1 MSSIT
6 TPFEHAEWYGSGAG
20 GFQELMRKQVRNV
33 LFVSSFYE
41 SFIMAEDGQ
50 INELLLT
57 KFLDVNLSQAPRLT
71 HVPTAAEALELLE
84 EPGRFDLVLTAQDV
98 GDMNAVELADR
109 IREMGVD
116 LPVVLLAYDYRELKD
131 FWSRHD
137 MSLIDRS
144 FLWQGDVRILLAI
157 VKYVED
163 KLNVEHDVKIGVP
176 VLIVVEDNVR
186 YYSSFLPVIYTEVMK
201 HSQQVISEGLNLS
214 QKLLRMRAR
223 PKILLASSYEEA
235 WEYFSRFREDVLG
248 VISDI
253 EFPRDGRRDVDAGAT
268 LASRIREA
276 RPDVPIALQ
285 SSYEENKGLA
295 GELGASFLKKGSPD
309 MLARL
314 RELLVDEFFFGDFV
328 FRLPSGEELDRA
340 RNLKELVEK
349 LRTVPAESIAHHGVR
364 NDFSSWLRARA
375 EFEPASKLRRRK
387 VSDFDTLEDVR
398 RNVIRAIDEFRRERN
413 RGTVADFHPAT
424 FDPTVGIARIGGGS
438 LGGKARGLAFA
449 IRLLDR
455 SHLSGRFAG
464 IRITVPPAVVLGT
477 DVFETFL
484 ETNDLRDFSL
494 RSDDDE
500 ELLRRFEASTFPED
514 VRGQL
519 REFLKMMTV
528 PLAVR
533 SSSLLEDS
541 PHQPFAGIFDTLM
554 LSNDHPDPEARLD
567 QLVEAIKRV
576 YASTFSQHTKAFL
589 RATPYRLE
597 EEQMAVVIQKM
608 VGSRHGEYLYPDF
621 AGVARS
627 YNFYPTPPLKS
638 DEGIVAVA
646 LGLGRT
652 VVEGEPCLRFSPA
665 HPRHIVEFSSVED
678 MVKNAQREFWA
689 LQLGSNGAAAA
700 LRDRLTRLTLEHAE
714 EHGVL
719 GPLGSTYS
727 PENDTV
733 HDGLARSGIRLVT
746 FAPILKNEAFPLAD
760 IVAELLDIGSAGTSS
775 PVEVEFAVNLST
787 PPGEPM
793 EFGFLQLRP
802 LAPSRELE
810 DLEIGDVARDELIVE
825 SPWVLGNG
833 RLENVHDLLVVD
845 RDGFDRSRSRDTAD
859 TVSRL
864 NARLVSEGIPY
875 VLIGVGRWGS
885 SHPELG
891 IPVGWDDIS
900 GAVAIVE
907 AGLRDFRVTP
917 SQGTH
922 FFQNLASCNVGYF
935 TVNAERGEGF
945 VRWDWL
951 KDQPAEIANGCVR
964 HLRFH
969 NPIEVVML
977 GQEHRGII
985 RKPTGAEARR
995 SRGDAETRRRGG
1007 RV

>member
-1 MSSIT
+1 VSSST

-20 GFQELMRKQVRNV
+20 GFQELMREQVRNV

-71 HVPTAAEALELLE
+71 HVPTAKEALELLK

-98 GDMNAVELADR
+98 GDMDAVELAER
-109 IREMGVD
+109 IDELGVD
-116 LPVVLLAYDYRELKD
+116 LPIVLLAYDYRELKD
-131 FWSRHD
+131 FWARRD
-137 MSLIDRS
+137 TALIDRS

-157 VKYVED
+157 VKYIED
-163 KLNVEHDVKIGVP
+163 KNNVEHDVKVGVP
-176 VLIVVEDNVR
+176 VVIVVEDNVR

-253 EFPRDGRRDVDAGAT
+253 EFPRDGKRDPDAGAT

-285 SSYEENKGLA
+285 SSYEQNKRVA
-295 GELGASFLKKGSPD
+295 DEVGASFLRKGSPD

-328 FRLPSGEELDRA
+328 FQLPSGEELDRA

-349 LRTVPAESIAHHGVR
+349 LRTIPAESIAYHGVR

-387 VSDFDTLEDVR
+387 VSDFDSLEDVR
-398 RNVIRAIDEFRRERN
+398 RSVIQAIDEFRRERT
-413 RGTVADFHPAT
+413 RGTVADFHPST
-424 FDPTVGIARIGGGS
+424 FDPTMGIARIGGGS

-455 SHLSGRFAG
+455 SHLSDKFAG
-464 IRITVPPAVVLGT
+464 IRISVPPAVVLGT
-477 DVFETFL
+477 DVFEAFL
-484 ETNDLRDFSL
+484 ERNGLRDYSL
-494 RSDDDE
+494 RSDDDD
-500 ELLRRFEASTFPED
+500 ELQQRFEAAIFPED
-514 VRGQL
+514 VRRQL

-554 LSNDHPDPEARLD
+554 LSNDHGDLEVRLD
-567 QLVEAIKRV
+567 QLLRAIKRV

-589 RATPYRLE
+589 KATPYRLE
-597 EEQMAVVIQKM
+597 EEQMAVVIQKL
-608 VGSRHGEYLYPDF
+608 VGGRHGHYLYPDF
-621 AGVARS
+621 AGVGRS
-627 YNFYPTPPLKS
+627 YNYYPTPPLES
-638 DEGIVAVA
+638 EEGIVAVA

-689 LQLGSNGAAAA
+689 LELGNNGAAPV
-700 LRDRLTRLTLEHAE
+700 RDRLTRLTLDHAE

-719 GPLGSTYS
+719 GMLGSTYS
-727 PENDTV
+727 AENNAV
-733 HDGLARSGIRLVT
+733 YDGIARDGIRLVT
-746 FAPILKNEAFPLAD
+746 FAPVLKNEAFPLAE
-760 IVAELLDIGSAGTSS
+760 IVGELLDIGAAGTSS
-775 PVEVEFAVNLST
+775 PVEVEFAVNLSP

-802 LAPSRELE
+802 LAPSREVE
-810 DLEIGDVARDELIVE
+810 DLEVGDIPTDELIVE

-833 RLENVHDLLVVD
+833 RLENVRDVIVVD
-845 RDGFDRSRSRDTAD
+845 RDCFDRAHSRDTAAA
-859 TVSRL
+859 VSKL
-864 NARLVSEGIPY
+864 NARLVAQGTPY
-875 VLIGVGRWGS
+875 LLIGVGRWGS
-885 SHPELG
+885 SSPELG

-907 AGLRDFRVTP
+907 AGLKDMHVTP

-935 TVNAERGEGF
+935 TVNEDRGEGF

-951 KDQPAEIANGCVR
+951 RGQDGADPPDGCVR
-964 HLRFH
+964 HLRFDQ
-969 NPIEVVML
+969 PIEVVMI

-985 RKPTGAEARR
+985 RKPHPPE
-995 SRGDAETRRRGG
+995 
-1007 RV
+1007 

>member
-1 MSSIT
+1 LSSIT

-20 GFQELMRKQVRNV
+20 GFQELMRETVRNV

-71 HVPTAAEALELLE
+71 HVSTAAEALELLE
-84 EPGRFDLVLTAQDV
+84 EPDRFDLILTAQDV
-98 GDMNAVELADR
+98 GDMDAVELAGK
-109 IREMGVD
+109 IKELGVD
-116 LPVVLLAYDYRELKD
+116 LPVILLAYDYRELKD
-131 FWSRHD
+131 FWARRD

-157 VKYVED
+157 VKYIED
-163 KLNVEHDVKIGVP
+163 KRNVEHDVRVGVP
-176 VLIVVEDNVR
+176 VVIVVEDNVR

-223 PKILLASSYEEA
+223 PKILLASTYEEA

-248 VISDI
+248 VFSDI
-253 EFPRDGRRDVDAGAT
+253 EFPQDGKLDPDAGAT
-268 LASRIREA
+268 LAARIREA

-285 SSYEENKGLA
+285 SSYEENRALA
-295 GELGASFLKKGSPD
+295 EELGASFLLKGSPD

-314 RELLVDEFFFGDFV
+314 RELLVEKFFFGDFV
-328 FRLPSGEELDRA
+328 FRLPTGQELDRA
-340 RNLKELVEK
+340 RNLKQLVEK
-349 LRTVPAESIAHHGVR
+349 LRTVPAESIAYHGVR

-387 VSDFDTLEDVR
+387 VTDFESLEAVR
-398 RNVIRAIDEFRRERN
+398 TDVIRAIDEFRRERN

-424 FDPTVGIARIGGGS
+424 FDPSMGIARIGGGS

-455 SHLSGRFAG
+455 SHLSDRFAG

-477 DVFETFL
+477 EVFETFL
-484 ETNDLRDFSL
+484 DRSGLRDFCL
-494 RSDDDE
+494 RCDDDQ
-500 ELLRRFEASTFPED
+500 ELLRRIAEAPFPQD
-514 VRGQL
+514 VRDQL
-519 REFLKMMTV
+519 REFLKMMTA

-541 PHQPFAGIFDTLM
+541 PHQPFAGIFDTVM
-554 LSNDHPDPEARLD
+554 LPNDDPDLD
-567 QLVEAIKRV
+567 VRIDRLVEAIKRV

-589 RATPYRLE
+589 KATPYRLE
-597 EEQMAVVIQKM
+597 EEQMAVVIQKV
-608 VGSRHGEYLYPDF
+608 VGSRHGEYFYPDF

-627 YNFYPTPPLKS
+627 YNYYPTPPLES

-652 VVEGEPCLRFSPA
+652 VVEGDPSLRFSPA

-689 LQLGSNGAAAA
+689 LQLGSNGAEAP
-700 LRDRLTRLTLEHAE
+700 RDRMTRLGLDEAE

-719 GPLGSTYS
+719 GSLGSTYS
-727 PENDTV
+727 PENNAV
-733 HDGLARSGIRLVT
+733 YDGIARAGIRLVT
-746 FAPILKNEAFPLAD
+746 FAPILKNEMFPLAE
-760 IVAELLDIGSAGTSS
+760 IVGELLDIGAAGTSS
-775 PVEVEFAVNLST
+775 PVEVEFAVNLSP
-787 PPGEPM
+787 PPGEPK

-802 LAPSRELE
+802 LAPSREVE
-810 DLEIGDVARDELIVE
+810 DLEVGDVAEDSLICE

-833 RLENVHDLLVVD
+833 RLENVRDAIVVD
-845 RDGFDRSRSRDTAD
+845 RDCFDRARSRATARA
-859 TVSRL
+859 VGKL
-864 NARLVSEGIPY
+864 NARLGAEGVPY

-907 AGLRDFRVTP
+907 AGLRDIRVTP

-935 TVNAERGEGF
+935 TVNEERGEGF

-951 KDQPAEIANGCVR
+951 KGQPAESTDGCVR
-964 HLRFH
+964 HIRFGD
-969 NPIEVVML
+969 PVEIVML

-985 RKPTGAEARR
+985 RKPEPI
-995 SRGDAETRRRGG
+995 E
-1007 RV
+1007 

>member
-1 MSSIT
+1 MSSLT
-6 TPFEHAEWYGSGAG
+6 APFEHAEWYGSGAG
-20 GFQELMRKQVRNV
+20 GFQELMREQVRNV

-41 SFIMAEDGQ
+41 SFILAEDGQ

-84 EPGRFDLVLTAQDV
+84 EPDRFDLILTAQDV
-98 GDMNAVELADR
+98 GDMDAVELAGR
-109 IREMGVD
+109 VRELGVD
-116 LPVVLLAYDYRELKD
+116 LPIVLLAYDYRELKD
-131 FWSRHD
+131 FWARRD

-163 KLNVEHDVKIGVP
+163 KLNVEHDVKVGVP
-176 VLIVVEDNVR
+176 VVLVVEDNVR

-248 VISDI
+248 VFSDI
-253 EFPRDGRRDVDAGAT
+253 EFPRDGKRDPDAGAT

-285 SSYEENKGLA
+285 SSYEENEELA
-295 GELGASFLKKGSPD
+295 ERLNASFLLKGSPD

-314 RELLVDEFFFGDFV
+314 RELLIEKFFFGDFV

-349 LRTVPAESIAHHGVR
+349 LRTVPAESIAYHGVR

-398 RNVIRAIDEFRRERN
+398 RSVIRAIDEFRRERT

-424 FDPTVGIARIGGGS
+424 FDPTMGIARIGGGS

-455 SHLSGRFAG
+455 SRISEKFPGV
-464 IRITVPPAVVLGT
+464 RITVPPAVVLGT
-477 DVFETFL
+477 DVFESFL
-484 ETNDLRDFSL
+484 EGNDLRDFSL

-500 ELLRRFEASTFPED
+500 ELLRRFSDAPFPAD
-514 VRGQL
+514 VRDQL
-519 REFLKMMTV
+519 REFLAMMTV

-541 PHQPFAGIFDTLM
+541 PHQPFAGIFKTLM
-554 LSNDHPDPEARLD
+554 LSNDHPQLEVRLD
-567 QLVEAIKRV
+567 QLIEAIKRV
-576 YASTFSQHTKAFL
+576 YASTFSRQTRAFL
-589 RATPYRLE
+589 KATPYRLE
-597 EEQMAVVIQKM
+597 EEQMAVVIQKL
-608 VGSRHGEYLYPDF
+608 VGSRHDGYLYPDF

-638 DEGIVAVA
+638 EEGIVAVA

-652 VVEGEPCLRFSPA
+652 VVEGEPSIRFSPA

-689 LQLGSNGAAAA
+689 LQLGSNGAAAP
-700 LRDRLTRLTLEHAE
+700 LRDRMARLTLDEAE

-727 PENDTV
+727 PENNAV
-733 HDGLARSGIRLVT
+733 YDGIARPGIRLVT
-746 FAPILKNEAFPLAD
+746 FAPILKNDAFPLAD

-775 PVEVEFAVNLST
+775 PVELEFAVNLSP
-787 PPGEPM
+787 PPGEPK

-810 DLEIGDVARDELIVE
+810 DLEIGQVDRESLIVE

-833 RLENVHDLLVVD
+833 RLENIRDFLVVD
-845 RDGFDRSRSRDTAD
+845 RDCFDRSRSRATAAA
-859 TVSRL
+859 VSKL
-864 NARLVSEGIPY
+864 NARLVAEGTPY

-907 AGLRDFRVTP
+907 AGLRDIRVTP

-935 TVNAERGEGF
+935 TVNEERGEGM

-951 KDQPAEIANGCVR
+951 LSQEAEVTDGCVR
-964 HLRFH
+964 YIHFDD
-969 NPIEVVML
+969 PAEVVMI

-985 RKPTGAEARR
+985 RKPEPT
-995 SRGDAETRRRGG
+995 D
-1007 RV
+1007 

>member
-1 MSSIT
+1 MSSNS
-6 TPFEHAEWYGSGAG
+6 TPFDHAEWHGSGAG
-20 GFQELMRKQVRNV
+20 GFQELMREQVRNV

-50 INELLLT
+50 LNELLLT

-71 HVPTAAEALELLE
+71 HVSSGAEALELAR
-84 EPGRFDLVLTAQDV
+84 EPNRFDLILTSLDM
-98 GDMNAVELADR
+98 GDMHAVALAQKA
-109 IREMGVD
+109 REAGVD
-116 LPVVLLAYDYRELKD
+116 LPICLLAYDYRELKD
-131 FWSRHD
+131 FRARHD
-137 MSLIDRS
+137 TREIDRS

-163 KLNVEHDVKIGVP
+163 KLNVEHDVRAGVP
-176 VLIVVEDNVR
+176 VVLVVEDNVR

-201 HSQQVISEGLNLS
+201 HSQQVMGEGLNLS

-235 WEYFSRFREDVLG
+235 WRYFTRFQEDVLG
-248 VISDI
+248 VFSDI
-253 EFPRDGRRDVDAGAT
+253 EFPRDGVLDPNAGT
-268 LASRIREA
+268 LLAARIREA

-285 SSYEENKGLA
+285 SSYPENEKQA
-295 GELGASFLKKGSPD
+295 RDIDAAFLLKGSPD

-314 RELLVDEFFFGDFV
+314 REILVDRFFFGDFV
-328 FRLPSGEELDRA
+328 LRLPTGEELDRA
-340 RNLKELVEK
+340 HNLKELVEK
-349 LRTVPAESIAHHGVR
+349 LRTVPAESIAYHGAR

-375 EFEPASKLRRRK
+375 EFEPAATLRRRK
-387 VSDFDTLEDVR
+387 ITDFSSLEHVR
-398 RNVIRAIDEFRRERN
+398 RDLVRDIDEYRRERN
-413 RGTVADFHPAT
+413 RGTVADFDPST

-455 SHLSGRFAG
+455 SRIADRFPG

-477 DVFETFL
+477 EVFEEFL
-484 ETNDLRDFSL
+484 ESNDLREVSL
-494 RSDDDE
+494 RAEDDE
-500 ELLRRFEASTFPED
+500 LLMRRFREAAFPSEY
-514 VRGQL
+514 RRQL
-519 REFLKMMTV
+519 AQFLEMMRS

-541 PHQPFAGIFDTLM
+541 PHQPFAGIFETLM
-554 LSNDHPDPEARLD
+554 LPNDHPDPEVRLE
-567 QLVEAIKRV
+567 QLVEAIRRV

-608 VGSRHGEYLYPDF
+608 VGRRHGTYFYPDF

-627 YNFYPTPPLKS
+627 YNFYPTPPLQS
-638 DEGIVAVA
+638 EEGIVAVA

-652 VVEGEPCLRFSPA
+652 VVNGEPCLRFSPA
-665 HPRHIVEFSSVED
+665 HPRHIVEFSSVAD
-678 MVKNAQREFWA
+678 MLKNAQREFWA
-689 LQLGSNGAAAA
+689 LQLGDNGHAAP
-700 LRDRLTRLTLEHAE
+700 LRDRLARLPLDEAE
-714 EHGVL
+714 ARGVL

-727 PENDTV
+727 PENDAV
-733 HDGLARSGIRLVT
+733 YDGVARPGIRLVT
-746 FAPILKNEAFPLAD
+746 FAPILKNGLFPLPE
-760 IVAELLDIGSAGTSS
+760 IVAELLEIGGIGTSS
-775 PVEVEFAVNLST
+775 PVEIEFAVDLSA
-787 PPGEPM
+787 PEGEPK

-810 DLEIGDVARDELIVE
+810 DLEIGDVSRDQLVCE

-833 RLENVHDLLVVD
+833 RMENVRDVILVD
-845 RDGFDRSRSRDTAD
+845 PDCFDRAHSRDTARA
-859 TVSRL
+859 VSRM
-864 NARLVSEGIPY
+864 NARLVARGLPY
-875 VLIGVGRWGS
+875 VLVGVGRWGS

-891 IPVGWDDIS
+891 IPVNWEDIS

-907 AGLRDFRVTP
+907 AGFRDIRVTP

-935 TVNAERGEGF
+935 TVNEDRGEGF
-945 VRWDWL
+945 VAWRWL
-951 KDQPAEIANGCVR
+951 VDQPAEQSNGCVR
-964 HLRFH
+964 HLQFPD
-969 NPIEVVML
+969 PIEIIMV

-985 RKPTGAEARR
+985 RKPAPGP
-995 SRGDAETRRRGG
+995 
-1007 RV
+1007 

>member
-20 GFQELMRKQVRNV
+20 GFQELMRETVRNV

-71 HVPTAAEALELLE
+71 HVSTAAEALELLE
-84 EPGRFDLVLTAQDV
+84 EPDRFDLILTAQDV
-98 GDMNAVELADR
+98 GDMDAVELAGKV
-109 IREMGVD
+109 EALGVE
-116 LPVVLLAYDYRELKD
+116 LPVILLAYDYRELKD
-131 FWSRHD
+131 FWARRD
-137 MSLIDRS
+137 VSLIDRS

-157 VKYVED
+157 VKYIED
-163 KLNVEHDVKIGVP
+163 KRNVEHDVRVGVP
-176 VLIVVEDNVR
+176 VVIVVEDNVR

-223 PKILLASSYEEA
+223 PKILLASTYEEA

-248 VISDI
+248 VFSDI
-253 EFPRDGRRDVDAGAT
+253 EFPRDGKLDPDAGAT
-268 LASRIREA
+268 LAARIREA

-285 SSYEENKGLA
+285 SSYEENRVLA
-295 GELGASFLKKGSPD
+295 EELGASFLLKGSPD

-314 RELLVDEFFFGDFV
+314 RELLVEKFFFGDFV
-328 FRLPSGEELDRA
+328 FRLPTGQELDRA
-340 RNLKELVEK
+340 RNLKQLVEK
-349 LRTVPAESIAHHGVR
+349 LRTVPAESIAYHGVR

-387 VSDFDTLEDVR
+387 VTDFESLEAVR
-398 RNVIRAIDEFRRERN
+398 TDVIRAIDEFRRERN

-424 FDPTVGIARIGGGS
+424 FDPSVGIARIGGGS

-455 SHLSGRFAG
+455 SHLSDRFAG
-464 IRITVPPAVVLGT
+464 IRITVPPAVVIGT

-484 ETNDLRDFSL
+484 DRGDLRDFCL
-494 RSDDDE
+494 RCENDV
-500 ELLRRFEASTFPED
+500 ELHRRFGEAPFAQD
-514 VRGQL
+514 VRDQL
-519 REFLKMMTV
+519 REFLKMMTA

-541 PHQPFAGIFDTLM
+541 PHQPFAGIFDTVM
-554 LSNDHPDPEARLD
+554 LSNDDPDLEVRLD
-567 QLVEAIKRV
+567 RLVEAIKRV

-597 EEQMAVVIQKM
+597 EEQMAVVVQKV
-608 VGSRHGEYLYPDF
+608 VGSRHGEYFYPDF

-627 YNFYPTPPLKS
+627 YNYYPTPPLES

-652 VVEGEPCLRFSPA
+652 VVEGDPSIRFSPA

-689 LQLGSNGAAAA
+689 LRLGSNGDAPPP
-700 LRDRLTRLTLEHAE
+700 RERMTRLGLDEAE

-719 GPLGSTYS
+719 GSLGSTYS
-727 PENDTV
+727 PENNAV
-733 HDGLARSGIRLVT
+733 YDGIARAGIRLVT
-746 FAPILKNEAFPLAD
+746 FAPILKNEMFPLAE
-760 IVAELLDIGSAGTSS
+760 IVGELLDIGSAGTSS
-775 PVEVEFAVNLST
+775 PVEVEFAVNLSP
-787 PPGEPM
+787 PPGEPK

-802 LAPSRELE
+802 LAPSREVE
-810 DLEIGDVARDELIVE
+810 DLEVGDVDEEQLICE

-833 RLENVHDLLVVD
+833 RLENVRDAIVVD
-845 RDGFDRSRSRDTAD
+845 RDCFDRARSRNTARA
-859 TVSRL
+859 VGKL
-864 NARLVSEGIPY
+864 NARLAAEGVPY

-907 AGLRDFRVTP
+907 AGLRDIRVTP

-935 TVNAERGEGF
+935 TVNEDRGEGF

-951 KDQPAEIANGCVR
+951 KDQPAESSDGCVR
-964 HLRFH
+964 HVRFED
-969 NPIEVVML
+969 PVEIVML

-985 RKPTGAEARR
+985 RKPQRAE
-995 SRGDAETRRRGG
+995 
-1007 RV
+1007 

>member
-20 GFQELMRKQVRNV
+20 GFQELMREQVRNV

-98 GDMNAVELADR
+98 GDMDAVELAR
-109 IREMGVD
+109 SIREMGVD
-116 LPVVLLAYDYRELKD
+116 LPVVLLAYDYRELKE
-131 FWSRHD
+131 FWTRRD

-163 KLNVEHDVKIGVP
+163 KLNVEHDVHVGVP
-176 VLIVVEDNVR
+176 VVIVVEDNVR

-248 VISDI
+248 VFSDI
-253 EFPRDGRRDVDAGAT
+253 EFPRDGKRDPDAGAT

-285 SSYEENKGLA
+285 SSYEENESLA
-295 GELGASFLKKGSPD
+295 EELNASFLLKGSPD

-314 RELLVDEFFFGDFV
+314 RELLVDKFFFGDFV

-349 LRTVPAESIAHHGVR
+349 LRTVPAESIAYHGVR

-375 EFEPASKLRRRK
+375 EFDPATKLRRRK

-398 RNVIRAIDEFRRERN
+398 DSVIRAIDEFRRERT

-424 FDPTVGIARIGGGS
+424 FDPTMGIARIGGGS

-455 SHLSGRFAG
+455 SHLSDQFEG
-464 IRITVPPAVVLGT
+464 IRISVPPAVVLGT
-477 DVFETFL
+477 DVFERFL
-484 ETNDLRDFSL
+484 ESNGLRDFSL

-500 ELLRRFEASTFPED
+500 ELLRRFREAPFPDE

-519 REFLKMMTV
+519 REFLKMMTS
-528 PLAVR
+528 PLAIR

-554 LSNDHPDPEARLD
+554 LSNDHPDPEVRLE
-567 QLVEAIKRV
+567 QLIEAIKRV

-589 RATPYRLE
+589 KATPYRLE

-608 VGSRHGEYLYPDF
+608 VGSRHGNYLYPDF

-627 YNFYPTPPLKS
+627 YNFYPTPPLES
-638 DEGIVAVA
+638 EEGIVAVA

-652 VVEGEPCLRFSPA
+652 VVEGEPSIRFSPA

-689 LQLGSNGAAAA
+689 LQLGSDGGPAS
-700 LRDRLTRLTLEHAE
+700 LRDRLARLTLDEAE

-727 PENDTV
+727 PENNAV
-733 HDGLARSGIRLVT
+733 YDGIARPGIRLVT

-760 IVAELLDIGSAGTSS
+760 IIGELLDIGAAGTSS
-775 PVEVEFAVNLST
+775 PVEVEFAVNLSP
-787 PPGEPM
+787 PPGEPK

-810 DLEIGDVARDELIVE
+810 DLDIGDVEWENLIVE

-833 RLENVHDLLVVD
+833 RLENVRDVLVID
-845 RDGFDRSRSRDTAD
+845 RDCFDRSQSRATAAA
-859 TVSRL
+859 VSKL
-864 NARLVSEGIPY
+864 NARLGAEGTPY

-907 AGLRDFRVTP
+907 AGLRDIRVTP

-935 TVNAERGEGF
+935 TVNEDRGEGM

-951 KDQPAEIANGCVR
+951 MEQPAEIVDGCVR
-964 HLRFH
+964 HVHFDD
-969 NPIEVVML
+969 PIEVVMV

-985 RKPTGAEARR
+985 RKPRAN
-995 SRGDAETRRRGG
+995 D
-1007 RV
+1007 

>member
-1 MSSIT
+1 VSSTT
-6 TPFEHAEWYGSGAG
+6 TPFEHAEWHGSGAG
-20 GFQELMRKQVRNV
+20 GFQELMREQVRNV

-50 INELLLT
+50 LNELLLT

-71 HVPTAAEALELLE
+71 HVPNAAEALELAA
-84 EPGRFDLVLTAQDV
+84 EPDRFDLVLTALDV
-98 GDMNAVELADR
+98 GDMSAVELAER
-109 IREMGVD
+109 LREMGST
-116 LPVVLLAYDYRELKD
+116 LPVVVLAYDHRELKD
-131 FWSRHD
+131 FRARHD

-157 VKYVED
+157 VKYIED
-163 KLNVEHDVKIGVP
+163 KLNVEHDVRVGVP
-176 VLIVVEDNVR
+176 VVLVVEDNVR

-223 PKILLASSYEEA
+223 PKILLASTYEEA

-248 VISDI
+248 VVSDV
-253 EFPRDGRRDVDAGAT
+253 EFPRDGELDPDAGTT

-285 SSYEENKGLA
+285 SSYPENEPLA
-295 GELGASFLKKGSPD
+295 TEIGASFLLKDSPD

-314 RELLVDEFFFGDFV
+314 RELLVDRFFFGDFV
-328 FRLPSGEELDRA
+328 FRLPTGEPLDRA

-349 LRTVPAESIAHHGVR
+349 LRTVPAESIAYHGVR

-375 EFEPASKLRRRK
+375 EFEPASTLRRRK
-387 VSDFDTLEDVR
+387 ITDYDSLEHVR
-398 RNVIRAIDEFRRERN
+398 RNLVRSIDEFRRERT
-413 RGTVADFHPAT
+413 RGTVADFDPAT
-424 FDPTVGIARIGGGS
+424 FDPSMGIARIGGGS

-455 SHLSGRFAG
+455 SHLADLFPD
-464 IRITVPPAVVLGT
+464 IRISVPPAVVLGT
-477 DVFETFL
+477 DAFESFL
-484 ETNDLRDFSL
+484 ESNGLKDVAL
-494 RSDDDE
+494 RSEDDE
-500 ELLRRFEASTFPED
+500 DLLRQFRAAPFPSAVAD
-514 VRGQL
+514 QL
-519 REFLKMMTV
+519 REFLKMMTA

-554 LSNDHPDPEARLD
+554 LPNDDEDLEVRLE
-567 QLVEAIKRV
+567 QLVGAIKQV
-576 YASTFSQHTKAFL
+576 YASTYSQHTKAFL

-608 VGSRHGEYLYPDF
+608 VGERHGEYFYPDF

-627 YNFYPTPPLKS
+627 YNFYPTPPLQS
-638 DEGIVAVA
+638 EEGIVAVA

-678 MVKNAQREFWA
+678 MLKNAQRNFWA
-689 LQLGSNGAAAA
+689 LRLGVNGEHGS
-700 LRDRLTRLTLEHAE
+700 LRERQVRLTLDEAE
-714 EHGVL
+714 DHGVL
-719 GPLGSTYS
+719 GSLGSTYS
-727 PENDTV
+727 PENHAV
-733 HDGLARSGIRLVT
+733 YDGIARAGIRLVT
-746 FAPILKNEAFPLAD
+746 FAPVLKNETFPLAA
-760 IVAELLDIGSAGTSS
+760 IVGELLQIGAAGTSS
-775 PVEVEFAVNLST
+775 PVEIEFAVNLS
-787 PPGEPM
+787 PRVGEPK
-793 EFGFLQLRP
+793 ELGFLQLRP
-802 LAPSRELE
+802 LAPTRELE
-810 DLEIGDVARDELIVE
+810 DLEIGTVPTEALICE

-833 RLENVHDLLVVD
+833 RLENVNDVILVD
-845 RDGFDRSRSRDTAD
+845 RGCFDRAHSHETARA
-859 TVSRL
+859 VSKL
-864 NARLVSEGIPY
+864 NARLVTEGVPY
-875 VLIGVGRWGS
+875 LLIGVGRWGS

-891 IPVGWDDIS
+891 IPVSWDDIS

-907 AGLRDFRVTP
+907 AGLRDIRVTP

-935 TVNAERGEGF
+935 TVNENRGEGF
-945 VRWDWL
+945 VEWDWL
-951 KDQPAEIANGCVR
+951 GRQPHEAEDGCVK
-964 HLRFH
+964 HIRFGT
-969 NPIEVVML
+969 PIEIIML

-985 RKPTGAEARR
+985 RKPEPDG
-995 SRGDAETRRRGG
+995 
-1007 RV
+1007 